1 MNSMT
6 LPLLA
11 LLIVLIMHYSTR
23 NNLKNAKRRLTIER
37 NNFKKIARNN
47 YMTRNNLNTIK
58 KIETIAQHRT
68 NRDYYTRG
76 RENLHYE
83 ARPSADSPPTISKG
97 RRCPDDKFYEYEIS
111 DTELDPSYIE
121 VVRDKLEDQD
131 RRFKEINE
139 RLLLLDGYSVHSEE
153 GHDVTFPVIAV
164 DKIMSYILDY
174 EHPGA
179 FPYRVFQTAAG
190 DTYCKAEHAINYG
203 EDKIGRM
210 LEVAHSLEIEVN
222 EPFLCNKKNN
232 K

>member
-1 MNSMT
+1 MNIIYDNASQ
-6 LPLLA
+6 LLV
-11 LLIVLIMHYSTR
+11 LLIVLIVYYTTR
-23 NNLKNAKRRLTIER
+23 NNLK
-37 NNFKKIARNN
+37 
-47 YMTRNNLNTIK
+47 
-58 KIETIAQHRT
+58 TIAQYGT
-68 NRDYYTRG
+68 YQKYYTQG
-76 RENLHYE
+76 RKNLHYE
-83 ARPSADSPPTISKG
+83 PRPSADSPPTITKG
-97 RRCPDDKFYEYEIS
+97 RRCPDAKFWEYEIS

-153 GHDVTFPVIAV
+153 GRDVAFPVIAV
-164 DKIMSYILDY
+164 DKIMSYILTY

-179 FPYRVFQTAAG
+179 FPYRSFPTAAG
-190 DTYCKAEHAINYG
+190 DTYCKALHAINYG

-210 LEVAHSLEIEVN
+210 LEVADSLEIEVN

>member
-1 MNSMT
+1 MNSMI
-6 LPLLA
+6 LSPLA
-11 LLIVLIMHYSTR
+11 LLVALYAYYQAR
-23 NNLKNAKRRLTIER
+23 NNLKSAKWH
-37 NNFKKIARNN
+37 
-47 YMTRNNLNTIK
+47 
-58 KIETIAQHRT
+58 AQHGT
-68 NRDYYTRG
+68 YQKYYTQG

-83 ARPSADSPPTISKG
+83 PRPRADSPPTISKG

-153 GHDVTFPVIAV
+153 GHDVAFPIIAV
-164 DKIMSYILDY
+164 DKIMSYILAY

-179 FPYRVFQTAAG
+179 FPYRIFPTAAG
-190 DTYCKAEHAINYG
+190 DTYCKALHAINYG

>member
-1 MNSMT
+1 MNIMVV
-6 LPLLA
+6 PLLV
-11 LLIVLIMHYSTR
+11 LLIVLIVYYPTR
-23 NNLKNAKRRLTIER
+23 NNLKNAKRRLTIAR
-37 NNFKKIARNN
+37 NNFKK
-47 YMTRNNLNTIK
+47 
-58 KIETIAQHRT
+58 IAQHRT

-83 ARPSADSPPTISKG
+83 PRPSADSPPTISKG

-131 RRFKEINE
+131 RQFKEINE

-153 GHDVTFPVIAV
+153 GRDVAFPVIAV
-164 DKIMSYILDY
+164 DKIMSYILAY

-179 FPYRVFQTAAG
+179 FPYRAFPTAAG
-190 DTYCKAEHAINYG
+190 DTYCKALHAIEYG
-203 EDKIGRM
+203 EDKIGGM
-210 LEVAHSLEIEVN
+210 LEVAHALEIEVN
-222 EPFLCNKKNN
+222 EPFLCDKKNN

>member
-23 NNLKNAKRRLTIER
+23 NNLKNAKWH
-37 NNFKKIARNN
+37 
-47 YMTRNNLNTIK
+47 
-58 KIETIAQHRT
+58 AQHGT
-68 NRDYYTRG
+68 YQKYYTQG

-83 ARPSADSPPTISKG
+83 PRPSADSPPTISKG

-153 GHDVTFPVIAV
+153 GHDVAFPIIAV
-164 DKIMSYILDY
+164 DKIMSYILAY

-179 FPYRVFQTAAG
+179 FPYRAFPTAAG